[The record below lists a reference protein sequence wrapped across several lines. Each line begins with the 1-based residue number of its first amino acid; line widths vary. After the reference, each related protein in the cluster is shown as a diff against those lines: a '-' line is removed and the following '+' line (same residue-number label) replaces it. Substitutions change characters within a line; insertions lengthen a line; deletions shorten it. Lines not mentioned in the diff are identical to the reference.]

1 MASDTHRKG
10 ATEVSID
17 TAKEQEKKKYDP
29 RNERGDVQV
38 VICLN
43 LITTW

>member
-10 ATEVSID
+10 ATEESID